1 MQLLL
6 ASPRCAPMIVNG
18 AFSGLTAL
26 RTSPLRGIWNNQ
38 LTVINN
44 GTFTGLHRDI
54 DSNFITHIAP
64 GSFVGLTS
72 LSTLYVCVCIG
83 HCVLPRVVAAE

>member
-26 RTSPLRGIWNNQ
+26 RT
-38 LTVINN
+38 
-44 GTFTGLHRDI
+44 LHRDI

>member
-26 RTSPLRGIWNNQ
+26 RT
-38 LTVINN
+38 
-44 GTFTGLHRDI
+44 LHRDI

-72 LSTLYVCVCIG
+72 LSTLYVCVCIQSQLSLRQHTG